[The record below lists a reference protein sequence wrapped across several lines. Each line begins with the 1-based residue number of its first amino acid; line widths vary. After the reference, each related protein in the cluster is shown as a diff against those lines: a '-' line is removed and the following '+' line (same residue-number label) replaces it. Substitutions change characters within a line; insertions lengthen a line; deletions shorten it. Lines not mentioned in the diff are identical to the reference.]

1 MTFEEA
7 NNSLEDYI
15 NSMVSYSTSS
25 LLNRFEIK
33 PARSICFDCTRI
45 DKCNMYRSIKRDCT
59 VGECRYF
66 EIFENREVLEDERA
80 TRICE

>member
-25 LLNRFEIK
+25 LLDRFEIK
-33 PARSICFDCTRI
+33 LARNICLDCARI
-45 DKCNMYRSIKRDCT
+45 DKCRMYQSVRKYYT
-59 VGECRYF
+59 VDECRYF
-66 EIFENREVLEDERA
+66 ENREVFR
-80 TRICE
+80 R